1 MHEPV
6 ILSQVAAQ
14 SPSAYGWFLSTAC
27 SLHLSPVGIGVV
39 CLPHACRDAAWDALS
54 AGQARNL
61 RPGMRVK
68 LAGAVGRYLR

>member
-1 MHEPV
+1 
-6 ILSQVAAQ
+6 
-14 SPSAYGWFLSTAC
+14 
-27 SLHLSPVGIGVV
+27 VV